1 MESEKSGSAAENT
14 FAPKLPLKRVPQRP
28 TVTTNLTSS
37 IDFLLSSPTPR
48 VARDAAHVTC
58 SADVSEDF
66 GYPHSSPKGETF
78 NGFATQSPTNAS
90 EKSRCFPVGPSIP
103 LKPSFTDEL
112 RLATAWTPSTAATPS
127 ATPQAWPE
135 PIRSLRLPAPA
146 ARSPAPSPS
155 LRRSLAELDLLV
167 AEAESKVR
175 NLELGHPRMAHPN
188 FTAFEESIQS
198 AEKALQLAQQRA
210 RVLESQHQDVQALPQ
225 RMHLA
230 AMRASIA
237 QLDLRLERFLSNVA
251 ASESAPSAPSAP
263 APSMPATAAPPEIRT
278 DACDQKASPSESAQQ
293 MPPSEELMAK
303 YQKVEAELE
312 KAQVQ
317 IEELRKEKAELI
329 QLNQKLEQEKE
340 QRLKDQDDLKKVLQ
354 ELDVQKAARQKLEV
368 TLKGLQTA
376 SPATAATPATAGTND
391 DKAPQTGELLVKSA
405 NDRELSAPSEI
416 SISGANIANRVEG
429 SEGSA
434 S

>member
-1 MESEKSGSAAENT
+1 
-14 FAPKLPLKRVPQRP
+14 
-28 TVTTNLTSS
+28 
-37 IDFLLSSPTPR
+37 
-48 VARDAAHVTC
+48 
-58 SADVSEDF
+58 
-66 GYPHSSPKGETF
+66 
-78 NGFATQSPTNAS
+78 
-90 EKSRCFPVGPSIP
+90 
-103 LKPSFTDEL
+103 
-112 RLATAWTPSTAATPS
+112 
-127 ATPQAWPE
+127 
-135 PIRSLRLPAPA
+135 
-146 ARSPAPSPS
+146 
-155 LRRSLAELDLLV
+155 
-167 AEAESKVR
+167 
-175 NLELGHPRMAHPN
+175 MAHPN

-210 RVLESQHQDVQALPQ
+210 RVLESQHQYVQALPQ

-293 MPPSEELMAK
+293 LPPSEELMAK

-317 IEELRKEKAELI
+317 IEELRKDKAELI

-376 SPATAATPATAGTND
+376 SPATAATPAAAGTND

>member
-1 MESEKSGSAAENT
+1 
-14 FAPKLPLKRVPQRP
+14 
-28 TVTTNLTSS
+28 
-37 IDFLLSSPTPR
+37 
-48 VARDAAHVTC
+48 
-58 SADVSEDF
+58 
-66 GYPHSSPKGETF
+66 
-78 NGFATQSPTNAS
+78 
-90 EKSRCFPVGPSIP
+90 
-103 LKPSFTDEL
+103 
-112 RLATAWTPSTAATPS
+112 
-127 ATPQAWPE
+127 
-135 PIRSLRLPAPA
+135 
-146 ARSPAPSPS
+146 
-155 LRRSLAELDLLV
+155 V

-175 NLELGHPRMAHPN
+175 DLELGHPRTAHPN
-188 FTAFEESIQS
+188 FTAFEEPIQS

-210 RVLESQHQDVQALPQ
+210 RVLESQHRDVQALPQ

-263 APSMPATAAPPEIRT
+263 SMPTAAPPEIRT
-278 DACDQKASPSESAQQ
+278 DACDQASPSESAQQ
-293 MPPSEELMAK
+293 LPPSEELMAK

-368 TLKGLQTA
+368 TLKDLQTA
-376 SPATAATPATAGTND
+376 PATAATPATAGTNG
-391 DKAPQTGELLVKSA
+391 DKVPQTGEA
-405 NDRELSAPSEI
+405 
-416 SISGANIANRVEG
+416 
-429 SEGSA
+429 
-434 S
+434 